1 MEPTNAVVFRDV
13 SVRRSGL
20 AILEHVNATVPQGSC
35 TVIVGPNGAGK
46 TTLILALIGEM
57 RHDGDI
63 DVMTGRSG
71 KPLRLGYV
79 PQRIS
84 IDRGMPLTVVEFLVM
99 GIQKRP
105 LWLGIRPSLKAHSL
119 ELLSMVKAEHL
130 ASRRLGDLSGGEM
143 QRVLLALALQQE
155 PELLVL
161 DEPSAGVDFQGEH
174 LFCELLDE
182 LRAAKGFTQLM
193 VSHDL
198 GMVFHHATHVICL
211 KRHVFAEGTPDEV
224 LTQENLMA
232 LFGMHMGLINPHAP
246 TADQQ
251 RTTMLDLEPLYRL
264 VSLLPFECLQA
275 GFMQQ
280 TLVALI
286 LLAPMAA
293 TMGVQVVS
301 FRMAF
306 FSDAISHS
314 AFAGV
319 ALGLIFSINPHVAMP
334 VFGILVGLGIMAVQR
349 NSALSSDTIIGVFF
363 SAVMAFG
370 LAVVSRDNAVARDL
384 QQFLYGDI
392 LTITE
397 TDIRWLIG
405 LFFALAAFQIW
416 GYNRLLYIGLNSV
429 VAKAHRINVFF
440 WQYLFAGLLA
450 LVVMFSVWAVGV
462 LLVTALL
469 IVPAATARNL
479 ARTAGGMFWWSILVS
494 VTSAVAGLVLSA
506 QEWAGTATGA
516 TVVLVSCG
524 WFLLSAVLAAIRG
537 EGRRQ

>member
-1 MEPTNAVVFRDV
+1 
-13 SVRRSGL
+13 
-20 AILEHVNATVPQGSC
+20 
-35 TVIVGPNGAGK
+35 
-46 TTLILALIGEM
+46 
-57 RHDGDI
+57 
-63 DVMTGRSG
+63 
-71 KPLRLGYV
+71 
-79 PQRIS
+79 
-84 IDRGMPLTVVEFLVM
+84 
-99 GIQKRP
+99 
-105 LWLGIRPSLKAHSL
+105 
-119 ELLSMVKAEHL
+119 
-130 ASRRLGDLSGGEM
+130 
-143 QRVLLALALQQE
+143 
-155 PELLVL
+155 
-161 DEPSAGVDFQGEH
+161 
-174 LFCELLDE
+174 
-182 LRAAKGFTQLM
+182 
-193 VSHDL
+193 
-198 GMVFHHATHVICL
+198 
-211 KRHVFAEGTPDEV
+211 
-224 LTQENLMA
+224 
-232 LFGMHMGLINPHAP
+232 
-246 TADQQ
+246 
-251 RTTMLDLEPLYRL
+251 
-264 VSLLPFECLQA
+264 
-275 GFMQQ
+275 MQQ
-280 TLVALI
+280 ALVALI

-450 LVVMFSVWAVGV
+450 LVVMFSGRPFGDGAAHRARRHGPQPRPHGRGHV
-462 LLVTALL
+462 LVVDPRQRHFRRGRTGALRTGMGRDSHRSDRCPRL
-469 IVPAATARNL
+469 LRLVPAERRSRRHTGR
-479 ARTAGGMFWWSILVS
+479 
-494 VTSAVAGLVLSA
+494 
-506 QEWAGTATGA
+506 GTAPVT
-516 TVVLVSCG
+516 
-524 WFLLSAVLAAIRG
+524 LS
-537 EGRRQ
+537 

>member
-1 MEPTNAVVFRDV
+1 
-13 SVRRSGL
+13 
-20 AILEHVNATVPQGSC
+20 
-35 TVIVGPNGAGK
+35 
-46 TTLILALIGEM
+46 
-57 RHDGDI
+57 
-63 DVMTGRSG
+63 
-71 KPLRLGYV
+71 
-79 PQRIS
+79 
-84 IDRGMPLTVVEFLVM
+84 
-99 GIQKRP
+99 
-105 LWLGIRPSLKAHSL
+105 
-119 ELLSMVKAEHL
+119 
-130 ASRRLGDLSGGEM
+130 
-143 QRVLLALALQQE
+143 
-155 PELLVL
+155 
-161 DEPSAGVDFQGEH
+161 
-174 LFCELLDE
+174 
-182 LRAAKGFTQLM
+182 
-193 VSHDL
+193 
-198 GMVFHHATHVICL
+198 
-211 KRHVFAEGTPDEV
+211 
-224 LTQENLMA
+224 
-232 LFGMHMGLINPHAP
+232 
-246 TADQQ
+246 
-251 RTTMLDLEPLYRL
+251 MLDLEPLYRL
-264 VSLLPFECLQA
+264 VSLFPFECLQA

-280 TLVALI
+280 ALVALI

-293 TMGVQVVS
+293 T
-301 FRMAF
+301 
-306 FSDAISHS
+306 I
-314 AFAGV
+314 
-319 ALGLIFSINPHVAMP
+319 SINPHVPMP
-334 VFGILVGLGIMAVQR
+334 VFGTLVGLGIMAVQR

-416 GYNRLLYIGLNSV
+416 GYNRLLYLGLNSV

-537 EGRRQ
+537 EGRCHERFRESAESFCLASNAACLQYKSALFRITEQGAF

>member
-1 MEPTNAVVFRDV
+1 
-13 SVRRSGL
+13 
-20 AILEHVNATVPQGSC
+20 
-35 TVIVGPNGAGK
+35 
-46 TTLILALIGEM
+46 
-57 RHDGDI
+57 
-63 DVMTGRSG
+63 
-71 KPLRLGYV
+71 
-79 PQRIS
+79 
-84 IDRGMPLTVVEFLVM
+84 
-99 GIQKRP
+99 
-105 LWLGIRPSLKAHSL
+105 
-119 ELLSMVKAEHL
+119 
-130 ASRRLGDLSGGEM
+130 
-143 QRVLLALALQQE
+143 
-155 PELLVL
+155 
-161 DEPSAGVDFQGEH
+161 
-174 LFCELLDE
+174 
-182 LRAAKGFTQLM
+182 
-193 VSHDL
+193 
-198 GMVFHHATHVICL
+198 
-211 KRHVFAEGTPDEV
+211 
-224 LTQENLMA
+224 
-232 LFGMHMGLINPHAP
+232 
-246 TADQQ
+246 
-251 RTTMLDLEPLYRL
+251 
-264 VSLLPFECLQA
+264 
-275 GFMQQ
+275 MQQ
-280 TLVALI
+280 ALVALI

-405 LFFALAAFQIW
+405 LFFALAAFQVW

-524 WFLLSAVLAAIRG
+524 WFLLSAVLAAIRERDG
-537 EGRRQ
+537 ASNAFVKARATRRKSFCLASNAACLQYKSALFRITEQGAFLTLRMGTYLSPGGRQASRRKFGGRTPVSQSYRNAFSTIPSSRASLGKARGTFLFREIPPIITFC